1 MRTFQGYRRGD
12 GRVGVRNHVLVV
24 STISCA
30 NHVASLIA
38 QRTGTAAITHDVG
51 CLQFAQDRALT
62 ERTIFGA
69 GMSPNVG
76 AVLFVGLGC
85 EQTPTVEM
93 ARSVTGKPARH
104 LLIQEAGGTTAAI
117 AAGID
122 TVRELLRLTAGQ
134 ERVNCEVA
142 ELCVSLKC
150 GGSDFTT
157 AIASNPAVGVAVDF
171 LVEAGGTALLTETPG
186 FPGSEHILA
195 RQARTPEVARR
206 IYQIVDAYRDEIR
219 TRFNRNVNDGNPS
232 PGNIAG
238 GITTLIEKSLGTIKK
253 AGKHPIEGVLEFA
266 EDVFGKKGVW
276 IMDTPGHDVFSVSGP
291 AAGGAHINLFTTG
304 RGSPLGNAICPVL
317 KICGNPESFR
327 RLNENMDINA
337 GTIMLGSRSVEEV
350 GREIFEAVV
359 LAAGGELTKAE
370 VLEHREFAIPRIGST
385 L

>member
-1 MRTFQGYRRGD
+1 MRTFQGYRRDD

-30 NHVASLIA
+30 NHVATLIA
-38 QRTGTAAITHDVG
+38 QRGGAISITHDVG

-62 ERTIFGA
+62 ERTLFGV

-93 ARSVTGKPARH
+93 ARSITGKPARH
-104 LLIQEAGGTTAAI
+104 LLIQEAGGTKAAI
-117 AAGID
+117 AAGADI
-122 TVRELLRLTAGQ
+122 VHELTRLTAGQ
-134 ERVNCEVA
+134 ERVACDLG

-157 AIASNPAVGVAVDF
+157 AIASNPAVGVAVDL

-186 FPGSEHILA
+186 FPGSEHVLA
-195 RQARTPEVARR
+195 RQARSPEVARR
-206 IYQIVDAYRDEIR
+206 IYQIVDTYRDEIR
-219 TRFNRNVNDGNPS
+219 TRFKRNVHDGNPS

-253 AGKHPIEGVLEFA
+253 AGTHAIEGVLTFA
-266 EDVFGKKGVW
+266 EDVHGKKGLWV
-276 IMDTPGHDVFSVSGP
+276 MDTPGHDVFSVSGP
-291 AAGGAHINLFTTG
+291 AAGGAHVNLFTTG

-317 KICGNPESFR
+317 KICGNPETFR
-327 RLNENMDINA
+327 RLQDDMDIDA
-337 GTIMLGSRSVEEV
+337 GSIMLGTASVEEV

-359 LAAGGELTKAE
+359 KVASGELTKSE
-370 VLEHREFAIPRIGST
+370 LLEHREFAIPRIGST

>member
-1 MRTFQGYRRGD
+1 MRTFQGYRRSD

-117 AAGID
+117 AAGVD

>member
-30 NHVASLIA
+30 NHVATLIA
-38 QRTGTAAITHDVG
+38 QRTGTAVITHDVG

-85 EQTPTVEM
+85 EQTPTAEM
-93 ARSVTGKPARH
+93 ARAITGKPARH
-104 LLIQEAGGTTAAI
+104 LLIQEAGGTTAAV
-117 AAGID
+117 AAGVD
-122 TVRELLRLTAGQ
+122 TVRELQRLTAGQ
-134 ERVNCEVA
+134 ERVRCEVA

-232 PGNIAG
+232 PGNVAG

-266 EDVFGKKGVW
+266 EDVLGKKGVW

-304 RGSPLGNAICPVL
+304 RGTPLGNAICPVL

-327 RLNENMDINA
+327 RLNENMDIDA

-359 LAAGGELTKAE
+359 RVAGGEPTKAE
-370 VLEHREFAIPRIGST
+370 LLEHREFAIPRLGST

>member
-117 AAGID
+117 AAGVD

>member
-1 MRTFQGYRRGD
+1 MRTFQGYRRSD
-12 GRVGVRNHVLVV
+12 GRVGVRNHLLVV

-30 NHVASLIA
+30 NHVATVIA
-38 QRTGTAAITHDVG
+38 QRAGAVAITHDVG

-62 ERTIFGA
+62 ERTLFGA

-93 ARSVTGKPARH
+93 ARSIAGKPSRH
-104 LLIQEAGGTTAAI
+104 LLIQEVGGTSSAI
-117 AAGID
+117 AAGGDI
-122 TVRELLRLTAGQ
+122 VRELRQLTVGQ
-134 ERVNCEVA
+134 ERIACELA
-142 ELCVSLKC
+142 ELCISLKC

-157 AIASNPAVGVAVDF
+157 AIASNPAVGVAVDL

-186 FPGSEHILA
+186 FPGSEHVLA

-206 IYQIVDAYRDEIR
+206 IYQIVDVYRDEIR
-219 TRFNRNVNDGNPS
+219 ARFNRNVNDGNPS

-253 AGKHPIEGVLEFA
+253 AGRHPIEGVLEFA
-266 EDVFGKKGVW
+266 EDVHGKKGLW

-291 AAGGAHINLFTTG
+291 AAGGSHLNLFTTG

-317 KICGNPESFR
+317 KICGNPETYQ
-327 RLNENMDINA
+327 RLHEDMDINA
-337 GTIMLGSRSVEEV
+337 GRIMLGTASVEEV
-350 GREIFEAVV
+350 GREIFDAMLKVANGDETKS
-359 LAAGGELTKAE
+359 EL
-370 VLEHREFAIPRIGST
+370 LDHREFAIPRIGST

>member
-1 MRTFQGYRRGD
+1 MRTFQGYRRSD

>member
-1 MRTFQGYRRGD
+1 MRTFQGYRRSD

-117 AAGID
+117 GAGVD